1 MTGHGELRAR
11 AFRFLASADERRD
24 AAPLYRRLLA
34 ETAPLAVEDRSWLVS
49 RYDDVT
55 ALLGDD
61 RWTVELD
68 AAEPFLPAGQPAGL
82 DAGAAAQLRPQVEA
96 AVDELLEPAL
106 ARGSLDVVADL
117 ARPLPVLVSCAML
130 AVPPADRH
138 LLLEWA
144 TRLGDGRRGLTRG
157 GLLDHLF
164 AAADGG
170 RLRDE
175 ELVAFAVLLLLNGL
189 ETTTNA
195 LGNAVWTLL
204 ATPGALTWLDANPG
218 GAGAAFDECLRLAG
232 PVRLA
237 ARRVREAVP
246 VAGRRMERGD
256 TVVLLLAAANRD
268 PSRFP
273 EPDAFRPGRPGRHLA
288 FGHGPHLCPGAA
300 LARQQG
306 EVVLDRLFRRHR
318 VETSLSEADAPWKPS
333 LPLLGLSALPVRFR
347 SSAAGAGVPARE
359 R

>member
-1 MTGHGELRAR
+1 VTSHGELRAR

-49 RYDDVT
+49 RYDDVSRRCWATT
-55 ALLGDD
+55 AAPWSSTPSS
-61 RWTVELD
+61 R
-68 AAEPFLPAGQPAGL
+68 FLPAGQSAGL
-82 DAGAAAQLRPQVEA
+82 DAGAAAELRSQVEA

-144 TRLGDGRRGLTRG
+144 TRLGDGPRGRTRG

-170 RLRDE
+170 RLGDE

-195 LGNAVWTLL
+195 LGNGGCGRCSPRRAPSPGWTPTR
-204 ATPGALTWLDANPG
+204 A

-232 PVRLA
+232 PVRLGRQ
-237 ARRVREAVP
+237 ARARDG
-246 VAGRRMERGD
+246 AGRR
-256 TVVLLLAAANRD
+256 
-268 PSRFP
+268 PP
-273 EPDAFRPGRPGRHLA
+273 
-288 FGHGPHLCPGAA
+288 HG
-300 LARQQG
+300 AR
-306 EVVLDRLFRRHR
+306 
-318 VETSLSEADAPWKPS
+318 
-333 LPLLGLSALPVRFR
+333 
-347 SSAAGAGVPARE
+347 
-359 R
+359 